1 MWTHKVFKKEFPKQA
16 SYKQEAL
23 VRELLH
29 ASYLAHN
36 SLDDVKALQRLS
48 ELVKAAFPKYI
59 FGPSVIVNTANSG
72 IFKAS
77 LKPLEDCKALSK
89 TMSMK
94 IAKSGLNYNH
104 IKSAFTRNG
113 FDGLQA
119 LFGEKVNGKVRV
131 TKDGHIIQ
139 RIFEHFS
146 KESTS

>member
-1 MWTHKVFKKEFPKQA
+1 M
-16 SYKQEAL
+16 
-23 VRELLH
+23 
-29 ASYLAHN
+29 
-36 SLDDVKALQRLS
+36 
-48 ELVKAAFPKYI
+48 
-59 FGPSVIVNTANSG
+59 NTANSG
-72 IFKAS
+72 IFKTS
-77 LKPLEDCKALSK
+77 LKPLENCKALSK

-94 IAKSGLNYNH
+94 IVKTGLNYNH

-131 TKDGHIIQ
+131 TKDGRIIQ

>member
-1 MWTHKVFKKEFPKQA
+1 M
-16 SYKQEAL
+16 

-29 ASYLAHN
+29 ASYSAHN
-36 SLDDVKALQRLS
+36 SLDDAKALQRLS
-48 ELVKAAFPKYI
+48 ELVKTAFPKYI
-59 FGPSVIVNTANSG
+59 FGPSVIVNTTNSG

-131 TKDGHIIQ
+131 TKDGCIIQ